1 MNLIEE
7 SIVLLENTEF
17 FLEHISSKEY
27 SQPIELMSGSTIGQH
42 TRHFI
47 EFYQCLLNQANTKN
61 INYCLRER
69 DLLIEADPLVALN
82 LIKKIKPRL
91 SDLKLD
97 EAVKVYTAKEN
108 GTVVKSTIGRE
119 LLYNS
124 EHCIHHLAIIKIGL
138 LIIRPNLTLPS
149 NFGIAPSTIQH
160 RKHAVQS

>member
-17 FLEHISSKEY
+17 FLERISSDEY
-27 SQPIELMSGSTIGQH
+27 SQSIKIMSGSTIGQH

-47 EFYQCLLNQANTKN
+47 EFYQCLLNQANSKN

-69 DLLIEADPLVALN
+69 DQLIEGDPSVALKS
-82 LIKKIKPRL
+82 IYKIKE
-91 SDLKLD
+91 KLI
-97 EAVKVYTAKEN
+97 ELQLEEEVTVHTAKEN
-108 GTVVKSTIGRE
+108 GTVVKSTTGRE
-119 LLYNS
+119 LLYNI
-124 EHCIHHLAIIKIGL
+124 EHCIHHLALIKIGL
-138 LIIRPNLTLPS
+138 FIVRPNLFLPP